1 MTVATVEALLPT
13 LLLVSAAVEVV
24 DRVEGSVALPLL
36 LAPSDVELVATVLVV
51 EDDATAIPAMLLDDG
66 TVPVTSLKSVHS

>member
-1 MTVATVEALLPT
+1 MTVATDEALLPT

>member
-36 LAPSDVELVATVLVV
+36 LAPSDATVLVV

>member
-36 LAPSDVELVATVLVV
+36 LAPSDAELVATVLVI
-51 EDDATAIPAMLLDDG
+51 EDDATAIPAILLDDG

>member
-51 EDDATAIPAMLLDDG
+51 EDDATAIPAILLDDG

>member
-1 MTVATVEALLPT
+1 MTVATDEALLPT

-24 DRVEGSVALPLL
+24 DRVEDSVALPLL
-36 LAPSDVELVATVLVV
+36 LAPSDATVLVV